1 MYRKFLSAI
10 LFGALTIA
18 STSTFVSCKDYDD
31 DIDALN
37 ARVDANDADNK
48 ALHDA
53 LDAANQELTNLKA
66 QLASEVARLD
76 GLVAA
81 AQGTADQAIKDAAAA
96 QATADQ
102 AVKDAAA
109 AQATA
114 DQALKLSQENKEAI
128 ANEIIRAT
136 AAEEALRVRI
146 QTLEEVVIP
155 ELRQLIKD
163 LDDKKLDKKTFN
175 EEVAKIYTRLEAVE
189 TGLGK
194 ALERIETLEKGLA
207 DEILARKALAED
219 LEQQKKIIANH
230 ETRLKELEEKVVPEL
245 RQLIQK
251 LREDYEADVKR
262 IDEAISKLA
271 ERVTKNENDIK
282 DLKEDVRKINEELE
296 KINNKLN
303 ELNVL
308 ILRSLRSLVFIP
320 DFYYWGIEATELS
333 GVYYKYWL
341 ITDMPKVN
349 ADDNDPTWNLLKN
362 GKLACFENPTLSK
375 QKEDFLVENFVARYH
390 LNPSS
395 ADLSALTVDNF
406 AVLSGDREYR
416 TKAVAQDKKNSNI
429 TVASFDPKAD
439 VKNGDLYL
447 NLNIA
452 DPVKIKKIG
461 HIEDGT
467 FVQDPEETGMV
478 TVFATEITLND
489 EMKNTVTS
497 DYAALLATTYA
508 NGYRL
513 AHTNAGDPA
522 VKVAGLTS
530 SYTKVVNPSNC
541 GTCAVNLANR
551 HLFTDADETVWG
563 GGDNAPL
570 TIVKLKDQPLV
581 SALNGDLSTTTAQD
595 VVEWNKTI
603 DLSKLAE
610 VHRIGDQNVAEKV
623 MTAAEL
629 EKNGFEIR
637 FELTGMQMKDNATSE
652 SAHAAIAEDGKTLRP
667 QLPAM
672 GYDEQGHSKG
682 LAAKYGA
689 TKQDKTTIGR
699 TPLVRV
705 MLVDTKH
712 NDHVLDYGYI
722 RLVIVD
728 NDPEAQEEP
737 IEGFRTVEYNTANSL
752 DYTYNECAAQPTPEK
767 WSWRQTWASFENDLY
782 NMYNLSQRDFEDRY
796 EAVIK
801 DVEGGKYCTAGLEDA
816 LKQYK
821 MVIKNGK
828 DTTFVACTADEYL
841 GDITVKAGSLIG
853 EGTKT
858 QVLDWQVSGEQLKA
872 YALDGKK
879 ETTRVVK
886 YQLIN
891 AADRSK
897 YMDVYVILKAGE
909 IKVTKETVK
918 YPTVTGKF
926 DANKIKEYWYDENTQ
941 KAQNTLHEAHLN
953 VPSPE
958 DWIKTWGESRTCPF
972 EFLLSSDFDNN
983 FILNENKLDQYITVD
998 DPTTNKL
1005 WALSKAEK
1013 TFGFVVLT
1021 ADKDG
1026 YKANNKAKGYSGTTY
1041 TLSVGDYRQVPAW
1054 GLYATANGKKEL
1066 IAYLEYDES
1075 DEQNINHVK
1084 IVLNKAAH
1092 RADHINSFVE
1102 DIINY
1107 KAHNDLTDDFL
1118 KVLLGINLKW
1128 AAPQGMDAKCGY
1140 ETTIPA
1146 FQVRFLRPINMF
1158 EEGLQVQDAANST
1171 QIFPLYDLVHF
1182 TDWREQW
1189 NPIAGTDKTINK
1201 ERRDRVV
1208 PDGGK
1213 YIVDYWY
1220 YYNIKHIIIGNA
1232 TEIVDPAQ
1240 ETALNNIMHTNMNGN
1255 DITKTILARV
1265 SNNVEFTYVPA
1276 DPTTSASAEIG
1287 DPAFYGSIKYT
1298 NNRST
1303 VDQFDVTVP
1312 ITVCYEWGHLYKEVT
1327 IHVVK
1332 TLENTTVKA
1341 RR

>member
-1 MYRKFLSAI
+1 MYKKIFSAI
-10 LFGALTIA
+10 LFGALTFA

-31 DIDALN
+31 DIDAINGRL
-37 ARVDANDADNK
+37 DANDADNK

-53 LDAANQELTNLKA
+53 LDAANAELTNLKQ
-66 QLASEVARLD
+66 QLANEVARLD

-81 AQGTADQAIKDAAAA
+81 AQGTADQALEI
-96 QATADQ
+96 ADR
-102 AVKDAAA
+102 
-109 AQATA
+109 A
-114 DQALKLSQENKEAI
+114 DKLSQENKQAI

-136 AAEEALRVRI
+136 AAEAALEVRI
-146 QTLEEVVIP
+146 KKLEEEVIP
-155 ELRQLIKD
+155 ELKQLISD
-163 LDDKKLDKKTFN
+163 LQENKLDKKTFQ
-175 EEVAKIYTRLEAVE
+175 EEAAKIWAKMEAIE
-189 TGLGK
+189 TDLGK
-194 ALERIETLEKGLA
+194 ALKRIETLEKGLE
-207 DEILARKALAED
+207 DEVKARKALAED

-230 ETRLKELEEKVVPEL
+230 ETRLKKLEEEVVPEL
-245 RQLIQK
+245 RKLIAD
-251 LREDYEADVKR
+251 LRSEYEAKVKEIEGK
-262 IDEAISKLA
+262 IDALDK
-271 ERVTKNENDIK
+271 RVKTNEDDIK
-282 DLKEDVRKINEELE
+282 TLKEDVRKINEELD
-296 KINNKLN
+296 KINDKLN

-320 DFYYWGIEATELS
+320 DFYYFGIEATELS

-341 ITDMPKVN
+341 ISDMPKVN
-349 ADDNDPTWNLLKN
+349 ADDNDPTWNVLN
-362 GKLACFENPTLSK
+362 RGKLQCFENPALGK
-375 QKEDFLVENFVARYH
+375 QQRGFIVENFVARYH

-395 ADLSALTVDNF
+395 ADLSKLTVENF

-416 TKAVAQDKKNSNI
+416 TRAAATDKKNINI
-429 TVASFDPKAD
+429 SVASFDAAKD
-439 VKNGDLYL
+439 VKNGDLSL
-447 NLNIA
+447 NLSI
-452 DPVKIKKIG
+452 DEPEKIKAIG
-461 HIEDGT
+461 HVEDGT
-467 FVQDPEETGMV
+467 FVPEDEQV
-478 TVFATEITLND
+478 TVFATEVTLND

-522 VKVAGLTS
+522 VKGAGLNS
-530 SYTKVVNPSNC
+530 SFTKVVNPTAC
-541 GTCAVNLANR
+541 GACDVALASR
-551 HLFTDADETVWG
+551 HLFTDADETVFG
-563 GGDNAPL
+563 EGNGL
-570 TIVKLKDQPLV
+570 TAVTLEDQPLV
-581 SALNGDLSTTTAQD
+581 SALNSDPSTTTAQD
-595 VVEWNKTI
+595 IVVWNSTI

-610 VHRIGDQNVAEKV
+610 VHRIGDENVAEKV

-637 FELTGMQMKDNATSE
+637 FELTGLKMTDNATSE

-672 GYDEQGHSKG
+672 GYDEAGQSKG

-689 TKQDKTTIGR
+689 TKQDRTTIGR

-722 RLVIVD
+722 RLVIID
-728 NDPEAQEEP
+728 TPQEVPVEL
-737 IEGFRTVEYNTANSL
+737 EDFRTVEYQTGNSL
-752 DYTYNECAAQPTPEK
+752 DYVYNECAAQPTPEK

-782 NMYNLSQRDFEDRY
+782 NMYSLSQRDFEDRY
-796 EAVIK
+796 EAVVK
-801 DVEGGKYCTAGLEDA
+801 DVQGGKYCTATLDDA
-816 LKQYK
+816 LKQYR
-821 MVIKNGK
+821 MVIDSKG
-828 DTTFVACTADEYL
+828 DTTFVACKADEYL
-841 GDITVKAGSLIG
+841 GDITVRPGSLIG

-872 YALDGKK
+872 YALDGKT

-891 AADRSK
+891 ASDRSK
-897 YMDVYVILKAGE
+897 FMDVYVILKAGT
-909 IKVTKETVK
+909 IKVTKETVQ

-926 DANKIKEYWYDENTQ
+926 DTNKIKEYWYDENTQ
-941 KAQNTLHEAHLN
+941 TAQKTLHEAHLN

-972 EFLLSSDFDNN
+972 EFLLSSDFKNN
-983 FILNENKLDQYITVD
+983 FILNENNLAQYITVD

-1005 WALSKAEK
+1005 WALDKAEK

-1041 TLSVGDYRQVPAW
+1041 TISVGDYQQVPGW

-1075 DEQNINHVK
+1075 GEQTINHVK
-1084 IVLNKAAH
+1084 VVLNKAAH
-1092 RADHINSFVE
+1092 RQDHINSFVE
-1102 DIINY
+1102 DLINY

-1118 KVLLGINLKW
+1118 KVDLGVTLKW
-1128 AAPQGMDAKCGY
+1128 AAPQGMPAKCGY
-1140 ETTIPA
+1140 EVTLPA

-1158 EEGLQVQDAANST
+1158 SEGLQVQDAANTT
-1171 QIFPLYDLVHF
+1171 QIFPLYDLVRF

-1189 NPIAGTDKTINK
+1189 NPTAASTQNK
-1201 ERRDRVV
+1201 ERRERVV

-1213 YIVDYWY
+1213 FIVDYWY
-1220 YYNIKHIIIGNA
+1220 YYNVKHIIIGNA
-1232 TEIVDPAQ
+1232 TEIIDPAQ
-1240 ETALNNIMHTNMNGN
+1240 EAPLNNIMKTNMNQN
-1255 DITKTILARV
+1255 TKDTWETLARV

-1276 DPTTSASAEIG
+1276 DATTGANAQIG

-1303 VDQFDVTVP
+1303 VDEFDVKVP
-1312 ITVCYEWGHLYKEVT
+1312 ITVCYEWGHLYQDVT

-1332 TLENTTVKA
+1332 TLENTTVKV

>member
-1 MYRKFLSAI
+1 MYKKIFSAI
-10 LFGALTIA
+10 LFGALTFA

-37 ARVDANDADNK
+37 SRVDANDADNK

-53 LDAANQELTNLKA
+53 LDAANAELTNLKQ
-66 QLASEVARLD
+66 QLANEVARLD

-81 AQGTADQAIKDAAAA
+81 AQGTADQALEI
-96 QATADQ
+96 ADR
-102 AVKDAAA
+102 
-109 AQATA
+109 A
-114 DQALKLSQENKEAI
+114 DKLSQENKQAI

-136 AAEEALRVRI
+136 AAEAALEVRI
-146 QTLEEVVIP
+146 KKLEEEVIP
-155 ELRQLIKD
+155 ELKQLISD
-163 LDDKKLDKKTFN
+163 LQENKLDKKTFQ
-175 EEVAKIYTRLEAVE
+175 EEAAKIWAKMEAIE
-189 TGLGK
+189 TDLGK
-194 ALERIETLEKGLA
+194 ALKRIETLEKGLE
-207 DEILARKALAED
+207 DEVKARKALAED

-245 RQLIQK
+245 RKLISD
-251 LREDYEADVKR
+251 LRSEYEAKVKEIEGK
-262 IDEAISKLA
+262 IDALDK
-271 ERVTKNENDIK
+271 RVKANEDDIK
-282 DLKEDVRKINEELE
+282 TLKEDVRKINEELD

-320 DFYYWGIEATELS
+320 DFYYFGIEATELS

-341 ITDMPKVN
+341 ISDMPKVN
-349 ADDNDPTWNLLKN
+349 ADDNDPTWNLLN
-362 GKLACFENPTLSK
+362 RGKLQCFENPALSK

-395 ADLSALTVDNF
+395 ADLSKLTVENF

-416 TKAVAQDKKNSNI
+416 TRAAAQDKKNSNI
-429 TVASFDPKAD
+429 TVASFDAAKD
-439 VKNGDLYL
+439 VKNGDLFL
-447 NLNIA
+447 NLNIV
-452 DPVKIKKIG
+452 DPAKIKAIG
-461 HIEDGT
+461 HVEDGT
-467 FVQDPEETGMV
+467 FVPEDEQV
-478 TVFATEITLND
+478 TVFATEVTLND

-497 DYAALLATTYA
+497 DYAALQATTYA

-522 VKVAGLTS
+522 VKGAGLTS
-530 SYTKVVNPSNC
+530 SFTKVVNPTAC
-541 GTCAVNLANR
+541 GACDVALASR
-551 HLFTDADETVWG
+551 HLFTDADETVFG
-563 GGDNAPL
+563 EGNGLAAVTL
-570 TIVKLKDQPLV
+570 EDQPLV
-581 SALNGDLSTTTAQD
+581 SALNSDPSTTTAQD
-595 VVEWNKTI
+595 IVVWNSTI

-610 VHRIGDQNVAEKV
+610 VHRIGDENVAEKV

-637 FELTGMQMKDNATSE
+637 FELTGLKMTDNATSE

-667 QLPAM
+667 QLPEM
-672 GYDEQGHSKG
+672 GYDAAGQSKG

-689 TKQDKTTIGR
+689 TKQDRTTIGR

-722 RLVIVD
+722 RLVIID
-728 NDPEAQEEP
+728 TPQEEP
-737 IEGFRTVEYNTANSL
+737 PVLEDFRTVEYQTGNSL
-752 DYTYNECAAQPTPEK
+752 DYVYNECAAQPTPEK

-782 NMYNLSQRDFEDRY
+782 NMYSLSQRDFEDRY
-796 EAVIK
+796 EAVVK
-801 DVEGGKYCTAGLEDA
+801 DVQGGKYCTAGLDDA
-816 LKQYK
+816 LKQYR
-821 MVIKNGK
+821 MVITNG
-828 DTTFVACTADEYL
+828 DTTFVACKADEYL
-841 GDITVKAGSLIG
+841 GDITVRPGSLIG

-872 YALDGKK
+872 YALDGKT

-897 YMDVYVILKAGE
+897 FMDVYVILKAGT
-909 IKVTKETVK
+909 IKVTKETVQ

-926 DANKIKEYWYDENTQ
+926 DTNKIKEYWYDENTQ
-941 KAQNTLHEAHLN
+941 TAQKTLHEAHLN

-972 EFLLSSDFDNN
+972 EFLLSSDFNN
-983 FILNENKLDQYITVD
+983 NYILNENNLAQYITVD

-1005 WALSKAEK
+1005 WALDKAEK

-1041 TLSVGDYRQVPAW
+1041 TISVGDYQQVPGW

-1075 DEQNINHVK
+1075 GEQTINHVK
-1084 IVLNKAAH
+1084 VVLNKATH
-1092 RADHINSFVE
+1092 RQDHINSFVE
-1102 DIINY
+1102 DLINY

-1118 KVLLGINLKW
+1118 KVDLGITLKW
-1128 AAPQGMDAKCGY
+1128 AAPKDLPAKCGY
-1140 ETTIPA
+1140 EVTLPA

-1158 EEGLQVQDAANST
+1158 SEGLQVQDAANTT
-1171 QIFPLYDLVHF
+1171 QIFPLYDLVRF

-1189 NPIAGTDKTINK
+1189 NPTAASTQNK
-1201 ERRDRVV
+1201 ERRERVV

-1213 YIVDYWY
+1213 FIVDYWY
-1220 YYNIKHIIIGNA
+1220 YYNVKHIIIGNA
-1232 TEIVDPAQ
+1232 TEIIDPAQ
-1240 ETALNNIMHTNMNGN
+1240 EAPLNNIMHTNMNGN

-1276 DPTTSASAEIG
+1276 DPTTGANAQIG

-1303 VDQFDVTVP
+1303 VDEFDVTVP
-1312 ITVCYEWGHLYKEVT
+1312 ITVCYEWGHLYQDVT

-1332 TLENTTVKA
+1332 TLENTTVKV

>member
-175 EEVAKIYTRLEAVE
+175 EEVTKIYAKMEAIE
-189 TGLGK
+189 TDLGK
-194 ALERIETLEKGLA
+194 ALKRIETLEKGLA
-207 DEILARKALAED
+207 DEIIARKALAED

-262 IDEAISKLA
+262 IDGEIEALKG
-271 ERVTKNENDIK
+271 RVTKNEGDIK
-282 DLKEDVRKINEELE
+282 KLQEDVQKINEELE

-320 DFYYWGIEATELS
+320 DFYYWGIEATELR
-333 GVYYKYWL
+333 GMYYKFWK
-341 ITDMPKVN
+341 IEDMPEVT
-349 ADDNDPTWNLLKN
+349 ADKADPTWSDGTKVYCYDHK
-362 GKLACFENPTLSK
+362 GHKAERK
-375 QKEDFLVENFVARYH
+375 QDFLVENFVARYH
-390 LNPSS
+390 LNPT
-395 ADLSALTVDNF
+395 SALKVLKGFTKDNF
-406 AVLSGDREYR
+406 AIIAADRPYR
-416 TKAVAQDKKNSNI
+416 TKGIEDKPNHLGLG
-429 TVASFDPKAD
+429 VASFDPETD
-439 VKNGDLYL
+439 ITPGGDLHL
-447 NLNIA
+447 NLTIQNP
-452 DPVKIKKIG
+452 DKIKAIG
-461 HIEDGT
+461 HIEDGM
-467 FVQDPEETGMV
+467 FVADDEQV
-478 TVFATEITLND
+478 TVFATEVTLND
-489 EMKNTVTS
+489 EEKNVITS
-497 DYAALLATTYA
+497 DYAALLATTYI

-513 AHTNAGDPA
+513 AHTVKGDA
-522 VKVAGLTS
+522 DVQIKGLS
-530 SYTKVVNPSNC
+530 QSYTGVVNATDAVDPTTGHEQIVCNP
-541 GTCAVNLANR
+541 CALGSVKNR
-551 HLFTDADETVWG
+551 HLFTDADETVYG
-563 GGDNAPL
+563 LEDQVVTLQDQELVAASNADP
-570 TIVKLKDQPLV
+570 
-581 SALNGDLSTTTAQD
+581 STTTAQD
-595 VVEWNKTI
+595 VVVWNGTI
-603 DLSKLAE
+603 NLSKLAE
-610 VHRIGDQNVAEKV
+610 VHRLGDPNTPESTVS
-623 MTAAEL
+623 AADMQ
-629 EKNGFEIR
+629 KNGFEIR
-637 FELTGMQMKDNATSE
+637 FELTGLFMKKNATSE
-652 SAHAAIAEDGKTLRP
+652 SAHAAIKKNEKGEYILRP
-667 QLPAM
+667 QLPEM
-672 GYDEQGHSKG
+672 TYQEDGQNVGK
-682 LAAKYGA
+682 AAAYGA
-689 TKQDKTTIGR
+689 TKQDRTTIGR

-722 RLVIVD
+722 RLVIVND
-728 NDPEAQEEP
+728 NPVIPPTKREFVVVEYTTGFSADYEYSDCNKPSGEAQSW
-737 IEGFRTVEYNTANSL
+737 T
-752 DYTYNECAAQPTPEK
+752 QK
-767 WSWRQTWASFENDLY
+767 WGSFENDIY
-782 NMYNLSQRDFEDRY
+782 NMFSLSQVDFES
-796 EAVIK
+796 
-801 DVEGGKYCTAGLEDA
+801 KYAAEYLDA
-816 LKQYK
+816 PELKQYEVK
-821 MVIKNGK
+821 IVDGK
-828 DTTFVACTADEYL
+828 YQPTGKELAA
-841 GDITVKAGSLIG
+841 GDYIG
-853 EGTKT
+853 KIQVREGDDVGAGTKT
-858 QVLDWQVSGEQLKA
+858 DVITWNITSDEMTQIGQKGGVKDPTRAIKYTVKDGEDLGTYK
-872 YALDGKK
+872 D
-879 ETTRVVK
+879 
-886 YQLIN
+886 I
-891 AADRSK
+891 
-897 YMDVYVILKAGE
+897 YVILKAGE
-909 IKVTKETVK
+909 FTSKKVADQK
-918 YPTVTGKF
+918 PTVTGKF

-958 DWIKTWGESRTCPF
+958 DWISTWGESRTCPF
-972 EFLLSSDFDNN
+972 EFLLSSDFNN
-983 FILNENKLDQYITVD
+983 NYILNETNLAQYIQVD
-998 DPTTNKL
+998 DPTPNKL
-1005 WALSKAEK
+1005 YSINKAEK
-1013 TFGFVVLT
+1013 TFGFVVLSSE
-1021 ADKDG
+1021 KDG
-1026 YKANNKAKGYSGTTY
+1026 FKANNKAKGYSGTTY
-1041 TLSVGDYRQVPAW
+1041 TLSVGDYRQVPGW

-1066 IAYLEYDES
+1066 IAYLEYD
-1075 DEQNINHVK
+1075 DADVQNINHVK
-1084 IVLNKAAH
+1084 IVLNKATH
-1092 RADHINSFVE
+1092 RDDHINSYAE
-1102 DIINY
+1102 DLLNY

-1118 KVLLGINLKW
+1118 KVILGIGLKW
-1128 AAPQGMDAKCGY
+1128 NGDCPFEA
-1140 ETTIPA
+1140 EIPA

-1232 TEIVDPAQ
+1232 TEIVDPEQ

-1276 DPTTSASAEIG
+1276 DPTASASAEIG

-1303 VDQFDVTVP
+1303 VDEFDVTVP